1 MPDDLAGNISSMG
14 TDRMTPATYRL
25 ILSCRLARVAL
36 LAFCWAASTAQLS
49 AADFDVVIVGGRVI
63 DPESKLDAVR
73 NVGIRNGKIEALTTR
88 LIKGRTTVD
97 GRGLVVAPGFIDLH
111 EHGQIPENY
120 RMQAMDGVTSSLE
133 LEAGAPDIGA
143 WYAEREGR
151 AVVNYGASIG
161 HIRVRMKV
169 MNDPGDFL
177 PSGTAIHKV
186 ASDDEL
192 KQIAQRLEDGLKQG
206 APAVGFSTAYTPGA
220 TAWET
225 LEVFRIAAKYNAS
238 VHVHLRSARDKSLES
253 INEVLGPAALTG
265 APLHIVHLNSS
276 GSEYTPQLLSL
287 VAQAQARGLDVTTEC
302 YPYTAGMT
310 KIASAIFNEGWQENL
325 AISYKDLLWPDTGER
340 LTAESFARYRKTN
353 GWVITFTNTE
363 KMVKAAVV
371 SPLTMIASDGI
382 PYVDGRSH
390 PRSAGTY
397 ARILGHYVREEKAL
411 SLMEALRKMSLAPAQ
426 RLEMRA
432 PAMRNKG
439 RIRVGADAD
448 IVVFD
453 PNRVIDRA
461 TYQQPGLHSE
471 GIQHVLVN
479 GVPVVKDGNLLE
491 GVTPGRGVRAPIV
504 R

>member
-1 MPDDLAGNISSMG
+1 ME
-14 TDRMTPATYRL
+14 TDRMTSATYRL
-25 ILSCRLARVAL
+25 SFACRLTGVAL
-36 LAFCWAASTAQLS
+36 LAFCWVASTAKLS

-88 LIKGRTTVD
+88 LIKGPITID

-177 PSGTAIHKV
+177 PSGTAINKK

-192 KQIAQRLEDGLKQG
+192 KQIVERLENGLKQG
-206 APAVGFSTAYTPGA
+206 EPAVGFSTAYTPGA

-225 LEVFRIAAKYNAS
+225 LEVFRIAAKYKAS

-340 LTAESFARYRKTN
+340 LTAESFARYRKTT
-353 GWVITFTNTE
+353 GW
-363 KMVKAAVV
+363 
-371 SPLTMIASDGI
+371 
-382 PYVDGRSH
+382 
-390 PRSAGTY
+390 
-397 ARILGHYVREEKAL
+397 
-411 SLMEALRKMSLAPAQ
+411 
-426 RLEMRA
+426 
-432 PAMRNKG
+432 
-439 RIRVGADAD
+439 
-448 IVVFD
+448 
-453 PNRVIDRA
+453 
-461 TYQQPGLHSE
+461 
-471 GIQHVLVN
+471 
-479 GVPVVKDGNLLE
+479 
-491 GVTPGRGVRAPIV
+491 
-504 R
+504 

>member
-1 MPDDLAGNISSMG
+1 M
-14 TDRMTPATYRL
+14 
-25 ILSCRLARVAL
+25 
-36 LAFCWAASTAQLS
+36 
-49 AADFDVVIVGGRVI
+49 AADFDVVILHGRVM
-63 DPESKLDAVR
+63 DPESRLEAVR
-73 NVGIRNGKIEALTTR
+73 NVGIRNGKVEALTSR
-88 LIKGRTTVD
+88 PIKGRTTID
-97 GRGLVVAPGFIDLH
+97 GKGLVVAPGFIDLH
-111 EHGQIPENY
+111 QHGQIPENY
-120 RMQAMDGVTSSLE
+120 RAQVMDGVTSSLE
-133 LEAGAPDIGA
+133 LEVGTSDLNA
-143 WYAEREGR
+143 WYAERAGKT
-151 AVVNYGASIG
+151 AVNYGASIG

-177 PSGTAIHKV
+177 PSGAAIHKA

-192 KQIAQRLEDGLKQG
+192 KQIVQQLEQGLKQG
-206 APAVGFSTAYTPGA
+206 AVAVGFSTAYTPGA

-225 LEVFRIAAKYNAS
+225 LEVFRIAAKYKAS

-253 INEVLGPAALTG
+253 INEVLGPAAITG

-276 GSEYTPQLLSL
+276 GTEYTPQLLS
-287 VAQAQARGLDVTTEC
+287 VIADARSRGMDVTTEC

-310 KIASAIFNEGWQENL
+310 KIASAIFNEGWQDNL
-325 AISYKDLLWPDTGER
+325 GIDYKDLLWPETGER

-363 KMVKAAVV
+363 EMVKAAVV

-382 PYVDGRSH
+382 PYVERRSH

-397 ARILGHYVREEKAL
+397 ARILGHYVREQKSL
-411 SLMEALRKMSLAPAQ
+411 SLMDALRKMSLSPAQ
-426 RLEMRA
+426 RLEKRTV
-432 PAMRNKG
+432 AMLNKG

-453 PNRVIDRA
+453 PSRVTDRA

-479 GVPVVKDGNLLE
+479 GVPVVKDGRLQE
-491 GVTPGRGVRAPIV
+491 GITPGRPVRAGIQP
-504 R
+504 

>member
-1 MPDDLAGNISSMG
+1 MRLTGHRLRSCPFGLLVVLGVFLG
-14 TDRMTPATYRL
+14 TYARL
-25 ILSCRLARVAL
+25 M
-36 LAFCWAASTAQLS
+36 
-49 AADFDVVIVGGRVI
+49 AADFDLVILHGRVM

-73 NVGIRNGKIEALTTR
+73 NVGIRNGKIETLSSR
-88 LIKGRTTVD
+88 QIKGRTTID
-97 GRGLVVAPGFIDLH
+97 GKGLVVSPGFIDLH

-120 RMQAMDGVTSSLE
+120 RAQVMDGVTSSLE
-133 LEAGAPDIGA
+133 LEVGVPDINA
-143 WYAEREGR
+143 WYAERAGKTP
-151 AVVNYGASIG
+151 VNYGASIG

-169 MNDPGDFL
+169 LNDPGDFL
-177 PSGTAIHKV
+177 PSGPAIHKA

-192 KQIAQRLEDGLKQG
+192 KLITQQLEQGLKQG
-206 APAVGFSTAYTPGA
+206 AVAVGFSTAYTPGT

-225 LEVFRIAAKYNAS
+225 LEVFRIAARYRAS

-253 INEVLGPAALTG
+253 INEVLGPAAITG

-276 GSEYTPQLLSL
+276 GTEYTPQLLS
-287 VAQAQARGLDVTTEC
+287 VIAEARSRGIDVTTEC

-325 AISYKDLLWPDTGER
+325 GIDYKDLQWPETGER
-340 LTAESFARYRKTN
+340 LTAESFARYRKTS
-353 GWVITFTNTE
+353 GWVITFTNTDE
-363 KMVKAAVV
+363 MVSAAVV

-397 ARILGHYVREEKAL
+397 ARILGHYVREEKSL

-426 RLEMRA
+426 RLEKRT

-439 RIRVGADAD
+439 RLRVGADAD
-448 IVVFD
+448 ITVFD
-453 PNRVIDRA
+453 PNRVRDRA

-471 GIQHVLVN
+471 GIQHVLVS
-479 GVPVVKDGNLLE
+479 GVPVVRDGQLIE
-491 GVTPGRGVRAPIV
+491 GATPGRPVRAPV